1 MDNVRPQQNILHILM
16 RERFFLGVKV
26 LFYTLPF
33 TLKMIPKR
41 YGRYMLKPVI
51 GYALAIGI
59 PILLAAA
66 LWGGRLFQL
75 LSGSPGGAPE
85 SLGGV
90 VLDQATGFLKEGS
103 VLLLSYLFSRF
114 VSYVQLKEPDDL
126 LGAGKEVLESRPG
139 YRLVTMGHTHNP
151 QEYEHEG
158 RWFFNT
164 GTWIPVVESSSASIR
179 QDRTFA
185 LLYLGRG
192 DAGEFLLQPLQ
203 RWNDDAGRIEPLM
216 IIERK

>member
-1 MDNVRPQQNILHILM
+1 
-16 RERFFLGVKV
+16 
-26 LFYTLPF
+26 
-33 TLKMIPKR
+33 
-41 YGRYMLKPVI
+41 
-51 GYALAIGI
+51 
-59 PILLAAA
+59 
-66 LWGGRLFQL
+66 
-75 LSGSPGGAPE
+75 
-85 SLGGV
+85 
-90 VLDQATGFLKEGS
+90 
-103 VLLLSYLFSRF
+103 LSYLFSRF